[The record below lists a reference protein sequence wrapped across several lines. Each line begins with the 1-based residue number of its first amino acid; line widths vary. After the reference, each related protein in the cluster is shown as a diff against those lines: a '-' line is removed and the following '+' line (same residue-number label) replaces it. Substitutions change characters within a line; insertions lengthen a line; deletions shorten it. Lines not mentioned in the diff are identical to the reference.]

1 MKKKIKKWLRLNCL
15 LLDHNDWIPN
25 DVHTTFRA
33 FFTALMSYLSSAILK
48 TVTVSNN
55 VAITCQQFTRN
66 TLAYHSFQHHPTNA
80 SHEPRQHSDAF
91 LSSAYN
97 GRQQSASI
105 SIYHPSSPQKVQQYF
120 HDDFLHIVT
129 LILPLCIKKNLK
141 TAKPS
146 WKGKGTEK

>member
-1 MKKKIKKWLRLNCL
+1 MQKKIKKWVRLNYL

-33 FFTALMSYLSSAILK
+33 FFTALTSYLSSALLK

-66 TLAYHSFQHHPTNA
+66 TLAYHSFQHHPTNV

-105 SIYHPSSPQKVQQYF
+105 SIYHPSSQQKVQQYF

-129 LILPLCIKKNLK
+129 LILPPCIKKNSRQQNSLG
-141 TAKPS
+141 
-146 WKGKGTEK
+146 KGKE